1 MNRLLLTLL
10 VITYLVS
17 CKTTDQNITIT
28 QNGQSKY
35 RIIYSDKAPSD
46 LLEEIMFFK
55 EGLKLMTGVDI
66 PVLSDIVGKQAEE
79 ILIGTTNRNS
89 AFENSIPLKTLGKEG
104 YFAGV
109 RGKS

>member
-55 EGLKLMTGVDI
+55 E
-66 PVLSDIVGKQAEE
+66 
-79 ILIGTTNRNS
+79 
-89 AFENSIPLKTLGKEG
+89 
-104 YFAGV
+104 
-109 RGKS
+109 